1 MLPSFAPA
9 VSALT
14 YSIIRARC
22 GDASAIADERH
33 NRVARY
39 VLAQHAAMPD
49 YLPLPS
55 AAPSKASVS
64 AANGRRT

>member
-49 YLPLPS
+49 YLRLPF
-55 AAPSKASVS
+55 AALTVAFDG
-64 AANGRRT
+64 AANGRRR